1 MKKTEFIIINNKQT
15 WEFSISPPQFEMLR
29 INIKQLCT
37 YGHKIPMQVESARD
51 VLPASTFR
59 KIYLIHHNVRQL

>member
-1 MKKTEFIIINNKQT
+1 MKKTEFIVIINNKQT

-37 YGHKIPMQVESARD
+37 
-51 VLPASTFR
+51 
-59 KIYLIHHNVRQL
+59 